1 MRGLRRK
8 VYNGSMTGNSCCF
21 VKTFPIVLFALFQIG
36 CMNYRFKELSDND
49 YVVTLRQGDYLLDMD
64 TRPEDNE
71 QSYRT
76 KIGDVR
82 IKMTGSIL
90 TETGAERTCE
100 WKQEVAELRQCN
112 SETWTIQGYGLNVD
126 SRKNGKVHLSFEG
139 EIAEFI
145 KGRRLRAWR
154 FPW

>member
-36 CMNYRFKELSDND
+36 CMNYRFKELFDNV

-90 TETGAERTCE
+90 TEIGAERTCE

-126 SRKNGKVHLSFEG
+126 SRKNGKVYLSFDG
-139 EIAEFI
+139 EIAEFV

>member
-1 MRGLRRK
+1 ML
-8 VYNGSMTGNSCCF
+8 YNGSMIGNSFCF
-21 VKTFPIVLFALFQIG
+21 VKTFPIVLFALVQIG
-36 CMNYRFKELSDND
+36 CMNYRFKEASDNV
-49 YVVTLRQGDYLLDMD
+49 YVATLRQGDYLLDMD

-71 QSYRT
+71 LSYRT

-82 IKMTGSIL
+82 IKVTGSIQ
-90 TETGAERTCE
+90 TEIGGERTCE
-100 WKQEVAELRQCN
+100 WTQEVAELRQCN

-126 SRKNGKVHLSFEG
+126 SRKNGKVYLSFEG
-139 EIAEFI
+139 EIAEFV

>member
-36 CMNYRFKELSDND
+36 CMNYRFKELSDNV
-49 YVVTLRQGDYLLDMD
+49 YVVTLRQGDYLLHLD
-64 TRPEDNE
+64 TRIEDNE
-71 QSYRT
+71 FSYKS
-76 KIGDVR
+76 KIGDVK
-82 IKMTGSIL
+82 IKV
-90 TETGAERTCE
+90 TGAIQTERGDERTFE
-100 WKQEVAELRQCN
+100 WKQEVAELRQGN
-112 SETWTIQGYGLNVD
+112 SETWIIPGYGLNVD
-126 SRKNGKVHLSFEG
+126 SRKNGKVYLSFEG
-139 EIAEFI
+139 EIAEFV